1 MSQRRQRVLL
11 SLTLVLIVSACSG
24 LRLSPVTTEPTSNWI
39 PGKFIWHDLIT
50 HDVSAVK
57 LFYAGVFG
65 WKFEDLPG
73 TDRYTVIRH
82 KGRRIGGIVYS
93 DRKIDGKPVSQW
105 VALMSVP
112 SVDQAVTRI
121 RQAGGRVY
129 GGPRDIDDRGRLAIV
144 GDPEGAVFGVARTTG
159 GDPPDRDP
167 EIGDWLWNE
176 LWSDDREAAKQ
187 LYSTLVGYEL
197 DTHETVAG
205 KPYNVFK
212 RDGAP
217 RAGLLPNPFPEE
229 VSPLWL
235 PYVRV
240 AHPSAVVAKVEG
252 LGGQVLLKPDPKHRG
267 GTVAISAD
275 PTGAEVAVQKWPIEG
290 TGADDDD

>member
-11 SLTLVLIVSACSG
+11 SLALVLIVSACSG
-24 LRLSPVTTEPTSNWI
+24 LRLSPVTTEPTNNWI
-39 PGKFIWHDLIT
+39 PGKFIWHDLVT

-65 WKFEDLPG
+65 WRFEDLPG
-73 TDRYTVIRH
+73 TDRYTLIRH
-82 KGRRIGGIVYS
+82 NGEMVGGIVYS

-105 VALMSVP
+105 VGLMSVP
-112 SVDQAVTRI
+112 SVDQAVARI
-121 RQAGGRVY
+121 REAGGRVY
-129 GGPRDIDDRGRLAIV
+129 GGPRDIDDRGRLAVV
-144 GDPEGAVFGVARTTG
+144 GDPEGAVFGVVRATG

-176 LWSDDREAAKQ
+176 LWSDDEEAATR
-187 LYSTLVGYEL
+187 LYSNLVGYEL
-197 DTHETVAG
+197 DARESVAG
-205 KPYNVFK
+205 KPYNVFR

-240 AHPSAVVAKVEG
+240 ANPAAVVAKVEG
-252 LGGQVLLKPDPKHRG
+252 LGGQVLLKPDPEHRK
-267 GTVAISAD
+267 GTVAIIAD
-275 PTGAEVAVQKWPIEG
+275 PTGAEVAIQKWPIEG